1 MIYYWYIHHGRNPWL
16 ERKDNVMKRKMFI
29 VLLTG
34 VLLSVSACSNSSSTD
49 ASQSDN
55 QINEQQKSDNDNQK
69 NEKQDE
75 QSKADQM
82 EDDSDKK
89 ENQTVQEDKSA
100 EITIYTSND
109 DATAFVAESV
119 KIDELTPENIV
130 KVLIEK
136 SVLPSDVQVLKC
148 DKQTID
154 GVKSLD
160 ADFNEAFGAYVC
172 SMGTTCEYYTIG
184 SIVNTFLDAYGC
196 EKVKITVE
204 GNTLETGHAEYPG
217 YMNRFE

>member
-16 ERKDNVMKRKMFI
+16 ERKDNVMKRKMLI

-55 QINEQQKSDNDNQK
+55 QKNEQQKSDNDNQK

-75 QSKADQM
+75 QSEADQM

-89 ENQTVQEDKSA
+89 EDQTVQEDEST

-109 DATAFVAESV
+109 DATAFVSESV

-148 DKQTID
+148 DKQTVD
-154 GVKSLD
+154 GVKILD
-160 ADFNEAFGAYVC
+160 VDFNEAFGAYVC
-172 SMGTTCEYYTIG
+172 SMGTTGEYYTIG
-184 SIVNTFLDAYGC
+184 SIVNTFLDAFDC
-196 EKVKITVE
+196 EQIKITVE

>member
-1 MIYYWYIHHGRNPWL
+1 
-16 ERKDNVMKRKMFI
+16 MKKRIIIFI
-29 VLLTG
+29 LTG
-34 VLLSVSACSNSSSTD
+34 IILTMSACSNSTSTNSSQ
-49 ASQSDN
+49 A
-55 QINEQQKSDNDNQK
+55 DNQK
-69 NEKQDE
+69 IEQQENDKNNVDQKEENKEE
-75 QSKADQM
+75 QSG
-82 EDDSDKK
+82 ENSDEKS
-89 ENQTVQEDKSA
+89 ENTVSNEDKSV
-100 EITIYTSND
+100 EINAYVSND

-136 SVLPSDVQVLKC
+136 SVLPSDIQVLKC

-160 ADFNEAFGAYVC
+160 VDFNEAFGAYVC
-172 SMGTTCEYYTIG
+172 SKGTTGEYYTIG

-196 EKVKITVE
+196 EKIKITVE
-204 GNTLETGHAEYPG
+204 GNTLESGHAEYPG

>member
-16 ERKDNVMKRKMFI
+16 ERKDNVMKRKIFI

-55 QINEQQKSDNDNQK
+55 QKNEQQKSDNDNQK

-75 QSKADQM
+75 QSEADQM

-154 GVKSLD
+154 GVESLD
-160 ADFNEAFGAYVC
+160 VDFNEAFGAYVC
-172 SMGTTCEYYTIG
+172 SMGTTGEYYTIG

-204 GNTLETGHAEYPG
+204 GNTLESGHAEYPG

>member
-16 ERKDNVMKRKMFI
+16 ERKDNVMKRKMLI

-55 QINEQQKSDNDNQK
+55 QKNEQQKSDDDNQK

-75 QSKADQM
+75 QSEADQV
-82 EDDSDKK
+82 EDDFDKK
-89 ENQTVQEDKSA
+89 ENQTVREDEST

-109 DATAFVAESV
+109 DATAFVSESV

-148 DKQTID
+148 DKQTVD
-154 GVKSLD
+154 GVEILD
-160 ADFNEAFGAYVC
+160 VDFNEAFGAYVC
-172 SMGTTCEYYTIG
+172 SMGTTGEYYTIG

>member
-1 MIYYWYIHHGRNPWL
+1 
-16 ERKDNVMKRKMFI
+16 MKKRIIIFI
-29 VLLTG
+29 LTG
-34 VLLSVSACSNSSSTD
+34 IILTMSACSNSTSTNSSQ
-49 ASQSDN
+49 A
-55 QINEQQKSDNDNQK
+55 DNQK
-69 NEKQDE
+69 IEQQENDKNNVDQKEENKEE
-75 QSKADQM
+75 QSG
-82 EDDSDKK
+82 ENSDEKS
-89 ENQTVQEDKSA
+89 ENTVSNEDKSV
-100 EITIYTSND
+100 EINAYVSND

-136 SVLPSDVQVLKC
+136 SVLPSDIQVLKC

-172 SMGTTCEYYTIG
+172 SMGTTGEYYTIG

>member
-1 MIYYWYIHHGRNPWL
+1 
-16 ERKDNVMKRKMFI
+16 MKKRIIIFI
-29 VLLTG
+29 LTG
-34 VLLSVSACSNSSSTD
+34 IILTMSACSNSTSTNSSQ
-49 ASQSDN
+49 A
-55 QINEQQKSDNDNQK
+55 DNQK
-69 NEKQDE
+69 IEQQENDKNNVDQKEENKEE
-75 QSKADQM
+75 QSG
-82 EDDSDKK
+82 ENSDEKS
-89 ENQTVQEDKSA
+89 ENTVSNEDKSV
-100 EITIYTSND
+100 EINAYVSND

-136 SVLPSDVQVLKC
+136 SVLPSDIQVLKC

-172 SMGTTCEYYTIG
+172 SMGTTGEYYTIR

>member
-1 MIYYWYIHHGRNPWL
+1 
-16 ERKDNVMKRKMFI
+16 MKRKMLI

-34 VLLSVSACSNSSSTD
+34 VLFSVSACSSSSSTD

-55 QINEQQKSDNDNQK
+55 QKNEQQESDSNNGKNENKDDQVTDDSNKNDNQ
-69 NEKQDE
+69 
-75 QSKADQM
+75 A
-82 EDDSDKK
+82 
-89 ENQTVQEDKSA
+89 VQEDESA

-109 DATAFVAESV
+109 DATALISESV

-130 KVLIEK
+130 NVLIEK
-136 SVLPSDVQVLKC
+136 SVLSSDVQVLKC
-148 DKQTID
+148 DKQTVD
-154 GVKSLD
+154 GVESLEI
-160 ADFNEAFGAYVC
+160 DFNEAFGAYVC
-172 SMGTTCEYYTIG
+172 SMGTTGEYYTIG
-184 SIVNTFLDAYGC
+184 SVVNTFLDAYGC